1 MPTKTKGILTVWST
15 FGALW
20 LAVILPFTISCAS
33 TTHAKLPIGTVD
45 VPPLGRQAVLKGTA
59 SFVGWAIGEDGI
71 SDVGIYVDRV
81 YATSAQCG
89 LGRPD
94 VAAAFPG
101 EPDVAAAFPGEP
113 DARTAG
119 WQALFDSSEIT
130 AGTHE
135 LVVQATAKNGAQR
148 DIGVFQILV
157 TK

>member
-101 EPDVAAAFPGEP
+101 EPD
-113 DARTAG
+113 ARTAG

-135 LVVQATAKNGAQR
+135 LVVQATAKNGAKR

>member
-81 YATSAQCG
+81 YATSAQLG

-94 VAAAFPG
+94 VSAAFPS
-101 EPDVAAAFPGEP
+101 EPHANA
-113 DARTAG
+113 AG
-119 WQALFDSSEIT
+119 WGASLDSSKIA
-130 AGTHE
+130 AGPHE
-135 LVVQATAKNGAQR
+135 LVVQATATNGAKR
-148 DIGVFQILV
+148 DIGVLQIV
-157 TK
+157 VVK